1 MASPFSCS
9 SSFSLPSPPPLPP
22 RSPVF
27 APIPEHEKEEEEE
40 ESQQQEV
47 VPKERPSSASASGSP
62 YVHNP
67 TPLHS
72 SVTASSAATSAPT
85 ATPRRPSRCRG
96 QEESEVVSVSCNKCR
111 PTSRDKLIT
120 VVPLDNAAGQHQHPT
135 VSSSPGLR
143 GLRSLFLSL
152 TRRSPAAASAT
163 PVSDVHE
170 DQWRLAA
177 AELSRKLVHATRKR
191 DEALLEASRLKYS
204 LAELERKV
212 ERLESHCRD
221 LGAALQPG
229 PATGLP
235 PSSAPF
241 TAEAF
246 HLAVA
251 DAHTAVRHLAR
262 SLISQVRL
270 AGPGSRSSDR
280 VATLIQPYD
289 PRAAVQWRRNPSG
302 LLFYMEA
309 LLNRVLYARFEEDDE
324 EESALIDPA
333 ARCEASRTGYE
344 AVRGL
349 GWDEVLSKGT
359 RHYSVGL
366 SRFCDRKMSE
376 VVAMVGRTRPW
387 PEGLLQAFFGSAKG
401 AWVVRLMARSVH
413 PAIPTLRANR
423 GARFDGRFMEDVAAD
438 RVKRL
443 TPVGVRMMVAPGF
456 HVYTGGVVKCKVL
469 CVYNSGNTECSID
482 SCSGRN
488 TSERPQQ
495 QKRQSM

>member
-1 MASPFSCS
+1 MASPFSCP

-27 APIPEHEKEEEEE
+27 APIPEHEKEEEED
-40 ESQQQEV
+40 ESQEV
-47 VPKERPSSASASGSP
+47 VPKEQPSSAAVSGSP

-72 SVTASSAATSAPT
+72 SVTASSAATSVPT

-96 QEESEVVSVSCNKCR
+96 QEESVVVSVSCNKCR

-120 VVPLDNAAGQHQHPT
+120 VVPLDNAAGQHQTPT
-135 VSSSPGLR
+135 VSSSPSLR
-143 GLRSLFLSL
+143 GLRSLFFSL

-212 ERLESHCRD
+212 ERLESHCRC
-221 LGAALQPG
+221 LGAALQPD

-235 PSSAPF
+235 PSAPF

-262 SLISQVRL
+262 SLISQIRL

-309 LLNRVLYARFEEDDE
+309 LLNRVLYAGFEEDDE

-333 ARCEASRTGYE
+333 ARCEASRTSYE
-344 AVRGL
+344 TVRGL

-376 VVAMVGRTRPW
+376 VVAMVGRARPW
-387 PEGLLQAFFGSAKG
+387 PEGLLQAFFGAAKG

-413 PAIPTLRANR
+413 PATPTLRANR

-469 CVYNSGNTECSID
+469 CVYNSGNTECSND
-482 SCSGRN
+482 SSSGTN

-495 QKRQSM
+495 QKRQEM